1 MTFTNSSICG
11 FEHSNRLNTVRV
23 GILLSLVLTLDVFT
37 VWSNMIVIKVF
48 SYKTLKIELRGSIF
62 DLNSTQVWAIMCK
75 SAIIKIN
82 SLFHQNLGTIN
93 ECSNWREPQTKLL
106 LSITIL
112 KIGPCLVRFLLMLY
126 SWAVSRDSNCG
137 QFRFFEFRA

>member
-1 MTFTNSSICG
+1 MLQTRKKKKERCRGSKSVVSIIVSSLC
-11 FEHSNRLNTVRV
+11 
-23 GILLSLVLTLDVFT
+23 T

-93 ECSNWREPQTKLL
+93 ECSNWREPQTKHL

-137 QFRFFEFRA
+137 QFRFFGFRA